1 MVTLLMGCTEE
12 IPNDNIS
19 PMDSSLL
26 GISVGTSSTQNVTTT
41 TVTVT
46 TTESV
51 TSKEVTTSE
60 LKVLGYTQKE
70 LTTIAEDLYYKAC
83 EKYQDVLIN
92 CYYGVDLYDCIVDE
106 TGKKYFLVTDD
117 AYNTIQDV
125 LTDWNSIFS
134 KSLDNLVDASYLEYN
149 GYLYGYTAIKQQN
162 TNYNS
167 SNLEYYSSNDNE
179 VTFKVVA
186 DYSSGEKIF
195 NFSIEYSP
203 DTHEW
208 RVSKFTMPY

>member
-26 GISVGTSSTQNVTTT
+26 GISIGTSSTQE
-41 TVTVT
+41 VT
-46 TTESV
+46 TTENV

-70 LTTIAEDLYYKAC
+70 LTSIAEDLYYKAC
-83 EKYQDVLIN
+83 GKYRNVLID
-92 CYYGVDLYDCIVDE
+92 CYYGVDLYDCVVDE

-134 KSLDNLVDASYLEYN
+134 KPLDSLVNSSYLEYD
-149 GYLYGYTAIKQQN
+149 GCLYGYTAIKQQN

-167 SNLEYYSSNDNE
+167 SNLEYYSNNSNE

-195 NFSIEYSP
+195 KFSIEYFP
-203 DTHEW
+203 DIHEW